1 MNTRFR
7 IAMVGP
13 LPPEHSGIAEY
24 SAGLVELLRAR
35 GVQVDTVV
43 RGDVE
48 RMGAQKVVDGL
59 LEADAVVYQMGNHP
73 AFHGWMLPLMAC
85 VPGVVHLH
93 DLVLHH
99 MVAGVLSD
107 EALLG
112 DGYARV
118 LEQWHS
124 AAEVKNATL
133 ALRYGSPIWGRDE
146 IVHYPLHQVATKF
159 ALEVVVHSRYAAERV
174 AEAFPWLPVTVIPQL
189 YPVAARHRVRDR
201 LSTIAVMGGGQVNRR
216 FDWIVEALLQVE
228 PELTHPLSLE
238 IAGVVEP
245 AVQLQLERLS
255 GLQNVRLVNHGRIDD
270 EQFRSVFE
278 RADLMIALRQP
289 TMGEASAVVS
299 KALQAGLPVVVS
311 DQGWY
316 AELPS
321 CVRKVPPTSE
331 CPEVLCGLLQ
341 HFALDSAAYSRWA
354 EECLDQ
360 AGRPELDP
368 YGATDRYVKLLKSN
382 RVFSD
387 FRDRVAEA
395 LADLNIDLDSPLL
408 SEVQRIDVRS
418 TLRGDRWVDSALK
431 ALSER
436 QVDAH
441 GQMIFAT
448 VEPYPYT
455 EALPVEACQGGVVLI
470 ETDLS
475 VAEPSS
481 EVTVRLMLNNTSEFP
496 WLSPPGHSVTPFGI
510 YIGYYWRSVAAP
522 LQQVEQPRQWIDE
535 PIEPASCR
543 EQVISLRVP
552 DAVGEYELEIDL
564 VQESVCWF
572 KSRGFVPA
580 RLLVRVEATQS

>member
-24 SAGLVELLRAR
+24 SAGLVELLRDR
-35 GVQVDTVV
+35 GMQVDTVV
-43 RGDVE
+43 RSDVE
-48 RMGAQKVVDGL
+48 RIGVQKVIDGL
-59 LEADAVVYQMGNHP
+59 LQADAVVYQMGNHP
-73 AFHGWMLPLMAC
+73 AFHGWMLPLMAQ

-107 EALLG
+107 EELLSG
-112 DGYARV
+112 GYARV
-118 LEQWHS
+118 LEQWHC

-159 ALEVVVHSRYAAERV
+159 ALEVVVHSRYAADRV
-174 AEAFPWLPVTVIPQL
+174 ANEFPWLPVTVIPQL
-189 YPVAARHRVRDR
+189 YPVAARYRMRDR
-201 LSTIAVMGGGQVNRR
+201 LETIAVMGGGQVNRR
-216 FDWIVEALLQVE
+216 FDWIVEALLQIE
-228 PELTHPLSLE
+228 PALTHPLSLE
-238 IAGVVEP
+238 IAGEVEP
-245 AVQLQLERLS
+245 AVRLQLERLS

-321 CVRKVPPTSE
+321 CVRKVPPTPE
-331 CPEVLCGLLQ
+331 CPEVLGRLLQ
-341 HFALDSAAYSRWA
+341 HFALDSTAYARWA
-354 EECLDQ
+354 EECGDQ
-360 AGRPELDP
+360 ASRPELDP
-368 YGATDRYVKLLKSN
+368 YGATDRYVKLLKAN

-395 LADLNIDLDSPLL
+395 LVSLKIDLDSHL
-408 SEVQRIDVRS
+408 SEEVQRIDIRT

-436 QVDAH
+436 QFDSQGRMV
-441 GQMIFAT
+441 FAT

-455 EALPVEACQGGVVLI
+455 EALPIEACQGGAALI
-470 ETDLS
+470 ETDLG

-481 EVTVRLMLNNTSEFP
+481 ELSVRLMLKNTGTFR
-496 WLSPPGHSVTPFGI
+496 WLSPPDHSVMPFGI
-510 YIGYYWRSVAAP
+510 YIGYYWRSVDAALP
-522 LQQVEQPRQWIDE
+522 QVEQPRQWLDE
-535 PIEPASCR
+535 TIEPASFR

-552 DAVGEYELEIDL
+552 DAAGVYELEIDL

-572 KSRGFVPA
+572 KSRGFAPA
-580 RLLVRVEATQS
+580 RLLVRVEATQ